1 MSVIIP
7 GILEKEWT
15 EIERKLE
22 LIRPFAEEVHI
33 DLIDG
38 VFAENTSF
46 RDPEPFRKYTNDF
59 LCELHIMADD
69 PLQYVR
75 PFAEVGFTRFLGQIE
90 MMPNQTEFVAEA
102 EQYGEVGLVVD
113 ARTPLS
119 HLTVSYEDLDAL
131 LVMTVNAGFSGQAF
145 LPSSL
150 AKITAVLR
158 AHPLLTIAV
167 DGGIT
172 QSTLAQ
178 AYVAGARRFVA
189 TSAVFLEEDP
199 KRAYTDLSESVA
211 RMAEASVLPE

>member
-7 GILEKEWT
+7 GILEQDWS
-15 EIERKLE
+15 EIERKLA

-46 RDPEPFRKYTNDF
+46 LDPEPFRKYAKDF
-59 LCELHIMADD
+59 LLELHLMVDN

-75 PFAEVGFTRFLGQIE
+75 PFAAAGFTRFLGHVE
-90 MMPNQTEFVAEA
+90 LMPNQAEFVAET
-102 EQYGEVGLVVD
+102 EQYGEVGLVLD

-119 HLTVSYEDLDAL
+119 HVTVSYEDLDCL
-131 LVMTVNAGFSGQAF
+131 LVMTVHAGFSGQKF

-150 AKITAVLR
+150 PKMAAAIR
-158 AHPLLTIAV
+158 HHPLLVVEA

-172 QSTLAQ
+172 QETLAQ
-178 AYVAGARRFVA
+178 AYAAGARRFVA
-189 TSAVFLEEDP
+189 TSALFQADDP
-199 KRAYTDLSESVA
+199 QAAYHRLSESVA